1 MNAFTEA
8 FALGSQVG
16 ARIRERRADNALA
29 AYVSAMP
36 QGGIV
41 ATPDQQ
47 QASQQAYAN
56 LAKYNPQMA
65 VQVRRYEQEGAT
77 SAARAQAELAKRRQE
92 GLPQVINLL
101 KGSTDQATYQQNV
114 ATARSLGID
123 TSNLPAQFD
132 PAWRDQQIA
141 TLERFA
147 TPQGQEAMSTV
158 GKEATDA
165 GYRPGTPEYV
175 QFVRQRLASSDLK
188 TIPLQPG
195 GSVAQYDPA
204 TGQARIVIAP
214 NNGQMATGSA
224 VGGGPQVGA
233 VVGGY
238 RFKGGNPNDRNNWEQ
253 AGGGSGNATG
263 NFR

>member
-41 ATPDQQ
+41 ATPEQQ

-56 LAKYNPQMA
+56 LAKYNPQGA
-65 VQVRRYEQEGAT
+65 LQVRAWE
-77 SAARAQAELAKRRQE
+77 
-92 GLPQVINLL
+92 
-101 KGSTDQATYQQNV
+101 QQNE
-114 ATARSLGID
+114 ARQQAQQRAD
-123 TSNLPAQFD
+123 LPYVGRLLNTVTDEASYQRARNIASQNGLDLSSAPQQYD
-132 PAWRDQQIA
+132 PAWVDDQKARVQ
-141 TLERFA
+141 LFG
-147 TPQGQEAMSTV
+147 TPEGRQALSTA
-158 GKEATDA
+158 GKEAVDA
-165 GYRPGTPEYV
+165 GNPEGTPEFYA
-175 QFVRQRLASSDLK
+175 FVRNRLAAADRR

-195 GSVAQYDPA
+195 GSVAEYDPA